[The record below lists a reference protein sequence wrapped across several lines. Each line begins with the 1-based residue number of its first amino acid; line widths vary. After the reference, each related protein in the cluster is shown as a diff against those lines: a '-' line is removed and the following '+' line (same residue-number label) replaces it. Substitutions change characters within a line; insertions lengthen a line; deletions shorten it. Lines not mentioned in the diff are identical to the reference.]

1 MKQRFL
7 HVWHGTEQTIIDNA
21 IDEWYAI
28 LMSGTH
34 ACVQK
39 KRTLR
44 ATIVTIFSHMTRD
57 VLVLS
62 NVTRL
67 LYFLGKLPQIQ
78 TSNFRLIT
86 FARQC
91 GNTLKV

>member
-21 IDEWYAI
+21 IDEWYA
-28 LMSGTH
+28 
-34 ACVQK
+34 CVRAK

-62 NVTRL
+62 NVTRF

>member
-39 KRTLR
+39 SEH
-44 ATIVTIFSHMTRD
+44 IEQ
-57 VLVLS
+57 
-62 NVTRL
+62 L
-67 LYFLGKLPQIQ
+67 L
-78 TSNFRLIT
+78 
-86 FARQC
+86 
-91 GNTLKV
+91 